1 MTDTHGC
8 TQQVSRSAPDTRGST
23 SRASPWPADPWH
35 GAVTSVVT
43 VGSKLTARWTGRDVT
58 IRRLCYLLSC
68 SLFYHAHSHR
78 QSQRVRVPT
87 RLLGSSLRFVAPS
100 VSYKGVHPLGRLASP
115 PLSRTRHQV
124 APDTPCRPTEVII
137 SIAAAHQLGEEQGAG
152 GRGRGRGR
160 SSTYVIDCSCQ
171 RHVDEALRQMTRM
184 STHT

>member
-1 MTDTHGC
+1 MDAR
-8 TQQVSRSAPDTRGST
+8 SRSAGQRRTPL
-23 SRASPWPADPWH
+23 H

-43 VGSKLTARWTGRDVT
+43 RGSKLTARWTGRDVT

-87 RLLGSSLRFVAPS
+87 RLLGSSLRFVAAS

-137 SIAAAHQLGEEQGAG
+137 SIAAAHQLGE
-152 GRGRGRGR
+152 GRGFRGHRTGKGEK
-160 SSTYVIDCSCQ
+160 ID
-171 RHVDEALRQMTRM
+171 LRY
-184 STHT
+184 

>member
-1 MTDTHGC
+1 MDAR
-8 TQQVSRSAPDTRGST
+8 SRSAPDTRGST